1 MSARFLH
8 ERGHVANHQVK
19 LKKKEEIAEG
29 TMAFS
34 FEKPAGFQFKPG
46 QFANLTLLNPS
57 ETDAGDNVRTLSIAS
72 APFEEDLMFATRMR
86 DTAEKIGR
94 TGAAERR
101 STADR
106 S

>member
-34 FEKPAGFQFKPG
+34 FEKPDGFKFKPG
-46 QFANLTLLNPS
+46 QFAYQEYATCGRSIS
-57 ETDAGDNVRTLSIAS
+57 ERREILC
-72 APFEEDLMFATRMR
+72 PRMR
-86 DTAEKIGR
+86 F
-94 TGAAERR
+94 GA
-101 STADR
+101 SF
-106 S
+106 

>member
-34 FEKPAGFQFKPG
+34 FEKPGGFQFHS
-46 QFANLTLLNPS
+46 LRPS
-57 ETDAGDNVRTLSIAS
+57 ELISH
-72 APFEEDLMFATRMR
+72 
-86 DTAEKIGR
+86 
-94 TGAAERR
+94 
-101 STADR
+101 
-106 S
+106 